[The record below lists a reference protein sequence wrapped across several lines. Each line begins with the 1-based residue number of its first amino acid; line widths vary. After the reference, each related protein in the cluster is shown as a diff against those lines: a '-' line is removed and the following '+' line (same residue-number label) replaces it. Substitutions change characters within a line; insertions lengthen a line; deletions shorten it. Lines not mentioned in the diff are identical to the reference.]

1 MIRLYYGSS
10 STSSRMAYAWF
21 KNRALEISIRK
32 TKYISKEDLLHILR
46 LSNNGFSDIL
56 KSGNKSTS
64 KIQQKIELL
73 KEMKFND
80 GLNYIMENP
89 EVLRVPI
96 IFDEKNYSLDII
108 QRKLESLRQH
118 CIVEGIIKWMKNAK
132 GFDFIITED
141 GAAGSSSGS

>member
-96 IFDEKNYSLDII
+96 IFDEKKLLIGYNSEEI
-108 QRKLESLRQH
+108 RKFTPALYRRGNNKMDEE
-118 CIVEGIIKWMKNAK
+118 C
-132 GFDFIITED
+132 
-141 GAAGSSSGS
+141 